1 MAGVFSGH
9 FFRAVRDIVATLR
22 LILRTKIADR
32 VRSTKRAA
40 S

>member
-1 MAGVFSGH
+1 MAGVSPAISFC
-9 FFRAVRDIVATLR
+9 AARDIVATLR

-32 VRSTKRAA
+32 VRSTKHAA